1 MKRDRV
7 VGILG
12 TAVLFFVFFL
22 ALSRV
27 ATMLA
32 DNAFPLGYWDG
43 AAIAFVVTVALCFPQ
58 PQLQPGT
65 QEPFI
70 ACGCF
75 AA

>member
-32 DNAFPLGYWDG
+32 DNAFPLGIG
-43 AAIAFVVTVALCFPQ
+43 MARQSPLSSR
-58 PQLQPGT
+58 
-65 QEPFI
+65 
-70 ACGCF
+70 
-75 AA
+75 